1 MEIRGTGNWLLPL
14 PYAIIIP
21 WYSHRIHKMC
31 GFEQSLVSEL
41 SSRAL
46 ELELFKFGWQE
57 LDLASWMTDLMF
69 EFKVNLF

>member
-1 MEIRGTGNWLLPL
+1 
-14 PYAIIIP
+14 
-21 WYSHRIHKMC
+21 MC

>member
-1 MEIRGTGNWLLPL
+1 VEIRGTGNWLLPL
-14 PYAIIIP
+14 PYAIIIS
-21 WYSHRIHKMC
+21 WYSHRIHRMC
-31 GFEQSLVSEL
+31 GFERSLVSEL